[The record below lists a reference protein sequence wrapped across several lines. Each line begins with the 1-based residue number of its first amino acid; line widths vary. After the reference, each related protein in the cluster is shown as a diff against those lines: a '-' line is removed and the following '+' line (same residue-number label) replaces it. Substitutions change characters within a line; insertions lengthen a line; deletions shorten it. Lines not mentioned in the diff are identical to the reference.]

1 MSRSILLRTA
11 LVQTLLVGVL
21 SVALVVPLGD
31 SFFKHWGWLIGPVA
45 WIACA
50 FGTSVILRLPRRR
63 TLIGAVVAGIPS
75 VIFVVVGLHT
85 LGDVVAIAVFAC
97 WCAWR
102 SPVGAPAWSA

>member
-11 LVQTLLVGVL
+11 VVQTLLVGVL
-21 SVALVVPLGD
+21 SVALAVPLGD
-31 SFFKHWGWLIGPVA
+31 AFFKHWGWLIGPIA

-75 VIFVVVGLHT
+75 VICVIVGLHT
-85 LGDVVAIAVFAC
+85 VGDVVAIAVLAC

-102 SPVGAPAWSA
+102 APVASLAWGS

>member
-21 SVALVVPLGD
+21 SVALAVPLGD

-50 FGTSVILRLPRRR
+50 FGTSVILGLPRRR

-75 VIFVVVGLHT
+75 VAFVIVGLHT
-85 LGDVVAIAVFAC
+85 LGDVVAIIVFAC

-102 SPVGAPAWSA
+102 APVGAPAWGA

>member
-11 LVQTLLVGVL
+11 LVQTLLVGAL

-31 SFFKHWGWLIGPVA
+31 TFFKHWGWLIGPVA

-50 FGTSVILRLPRRR
+50 FGSSLILRLPRRR

-75 VIFVVVGLHT
+75 VIFVIVGLHT

-102 SPVGAPAWSA
+102 ASVGAPAWSA

>member
-11 LVQTLLVGVL
+11 GVQTLLVGVL
-21 SVALVVPLGD
+21 SVALVLALGD
-31 SFFKHWGWLIGPVA
+31 AFFKHWGWLVGPIA

-50 FGTSVILRLPRRR
+50 FGTSVILALPRRR

-75 VIFVVVGLHT
+75 VVLVIVGLHT
-85 LGDVVAIAVFAC
+85 LGDLVAIGAFAC

-102 SPVGAPAWSA
+102 SPVGVLALEA